1 MNYSYST
8 NILVRLLI
16 INMKNFLNYSQNPKM
31 CDPILVTLVK
41 MQPHYSQSGFFL
53 LTSQPNQ
60 QRLRLITLTTTL
72 IIPDITKTESNDFFF
87 IIHFVLVTF
96 RVALHYV
103 RRDNYH
109 LFMSCEVVELGLFY
123 GTSLP
128 RDLWRFVEMVF
139 LLRVYSLEIECAL
152 CSMRLCVFFA
162 LLSTKQFDIA
172 LGNHALRA
180 TTN

>member
-72 IIPDITKTESNDFFF
+72 IIPDITKTESNDFFLLYILCWWHLELRYIMYVVT
-87 IIHFVLVTF
+87 IITYLCH
-96 RVALHYV
+96 V
-103 RRDNYH
+103 RLLNSDSS
-109 LFMSCEVVELGLFY
+109 MELAWLETCG
-123 GTSLP
+123 
-128 RDLWRFVEMVF
+128 DLSRW
-139 LLRVYSLEIECAL
+139 
-152 CSMRLCVFFA
+152 FFC
-162 LLSTKQFDIA
+162 
-172 LGNHALRA
+172 
-180 TTN
+180 